1 VTAET
6 KRHNREP
13 NNGRGDGQGFNA
25 DPFPHPKRLAP
36 IPQRRGLYV
45 GIFRYKPAAA
55 SKIEKLRAEAPHT
68 DTDV

>member
-25 DPFPHPKRLAP
+25 DPFPHPKKTSADPSAAWL
-36 IPQRRGLYV
+36 IRRYISV
-45 GIFRYKPAAA
+45 
-55 SKIEKLRAEAPHT
+55 
-68 DTDV
+68 